1 MLRAVAVTVS
11 VGLLALSGALGSCS
25 RPGSSA
31 AEQPTAGSAPTSTP
45 SVGSAGSSGT
55 TASAPARLP
64 AVGEP
69 TDVATGLRV
78 PWGVAFLPDGT
89 TLVAERPTGQV
100 VRIGPDGGTS
110 DAGTVPGVRA
120 LGEGGL
126 LGLAVAPGD
135 PGTVFAYFTSDDDN
149 RVVRMAYRD
158 GRLGDPKPLL
168 TGIPAA
174 GNHNGGRIVVGPDGN
189 LWIGT
194 GDAGRSEQA
203 QDRRALGGKILR
215 IRRDGSV
222 PADNPFPS
230 SPVWS
235 YGHRNVQGLAFDS
248 TGQLWATEFGQ
259 NTWDELNKVV
269 KGGNHGWP
277 EVEGRGERGG
287 FVDPQVVWPTADASP
302 SGLAIVDDVAYIGAL
317 RGTRLWQVPLTGG
330 VAGRPVALLDG
341 DLGRLRTVVA
351 APDGGGLWVTTSNT
365 DGRGSPRQGDDRVV
379 RVALRP

>member
-1 MLRAVAVTVS
+1 MRRPLAVVLS
-11 VGLLALSGALGSCS
+11 VALLAALASCS
-25 RPGSSA
+25 QPSASADQPTSGSA
-31 AEQPTAGSAPTSTP
+31 ATGTPTSTSP
-45 SVGSAGSSGT
+45 S
-55 TASAPARLP
+55 TASAPLP

-78 PWGVAFLPDGT
+78 PWGVAFLPDGGA
-89 TLVAERPTGQV
+89 LVAERPTGRV
-100 VRIGPDGGTS
+100 VRIGADGGTS
-110 DAGTVPGVRA
+110 EAGTVPGVRD

-126 LGLAVAPGD
+126 LGLAVAPDD
-135 PGTVFAYFTSDDDN
+135 PATVYAYFTSSNDDN
-149 RVVRMAYRD
+149 RVVRMPYRN
-158 GRLGDPKPLL
+158 GRLGEPTPLL

-174 GNHNGGRIVVGPDGN
+174 GNHDGGRIVVGPDGN

-194 GDAGRSEQA
+194 GDAGQGEQA
-203 QDRRALGGKILR
+203 QDRDALGGKILH
-215 IRRDGSV
+215 IRRDGSI
-222 PADNPFPS
+222 PPENPFPS

-277 EVEGRGERGG
+277 EVEGRGERDG

-302 SGLAIVDDVAYIGAL
+302 SGLAIVGDVAYVGAL
-317 RGTRLWQVPLTGG
+317 RGARLWQVPVAGG
-330 VAGRPVALLDG
+330 TAGRPVAVLDG

-351 APDGGGLWVTTSNT
+351 APDGGGLWLTTSNT
-365 DGRGSPRQGDDRVV
+365 DGRGSPRAGDDRLV
-379 RVALRP
+379 RVALS

>member
-1 MLRAVAVTVS
+1 MPRPRSPRRALPLAAGAAAV
-11 VGLLALSGALGSCS
+11 LLAACSG
-25 RPGSSA
+25 PSSA
-31 AEQPTAGSAPTSTP
+31 PEQPTAGSTP
-45 SVGSAGSSGT
+45 SSTAPVPSPSSRLGMLRRLG
-55 TASAPARLP
+55 AP
-64 AVGEP
+64 V
-69 TDVATGLRV
+69 DIATGLRV
-78 PWGVAFLPDGT
+78 PWGVAFLRDGT
-89 TLVAERPTGQV
+89 ALVAERPTGRV

-126 LGLAVAPGD
+126 LGLAVAPDD
-135 PGTVFAYFTSDDDN
+135 PGTVFAYFTSTDDDN
-149 RVVRMAYRD
+149 RVVRMRYRD
-158 GRLGDPKPLL
+158 GRLGEAEPLL

-203 QDRRALGGKILR
+203 QDRQALGGKILR
-215 IRRDGSV
+215 IRRDGSL
-222 PADNPFPS
+222 PADNPFPG

-277 EVEGRGERGG
+277 EAEGRGGPDG

-302 SGLAIVDDVAYIGAL
+302 SGLAIVDDVAYVGAL

-341 DLGRLRTVVA
+341 ALGRLRTVVA
-351 APDGGGLWVTTSNT
+351 APDGAALWLTTSNT
-365 DGRGSPRQGDDRVV
+365 DGRGSPREGDDRVV
-379 RVALRP
+379 RVALRR